1 MISLVTAVM
10 VAMSTMV
17 RRSTQSMVKSV
28 ADQIG
33 FQQNAEQE
41 GGDSGHL
48 VNMTARMRRD
58 QRRGIRDRLG
68 NVTYSYDDRDSGET
82 FVLTN
87 LGAQER

>member
-41 GGDSGHL
+41 GGTSGHL

-58 QRRGIRDRLG
+58 QRRGILDRLG
-68 NVTYSYDDRDSGET
+68 NVTYAYDDRDFGEI